1 MENGNSKK
9 WGELGVGDI
18 IIVSEGEHFPADVVI
33 VDVSDGEKLAFV
45 ETKNLDGET
54 NLKSKIC
61 PTLPC
66 GSRLPQQLNGWM
78 VQCEQPSDKIYQFNG
93 VL

>member
-9 WGELGVGDI
+9 WGELGVGEI
-18 IIVSEGEHFPADVVI
+18 IIVSQGENFPADVII

-61 PTLPC
+61 PKMPS
-66 GSRLPQQLNGWM
+66 GARLPQSLPQG
-78 VQCEQPSDKIYQFNG
+78 QR
-93 VL
+93 VLRATAV

>member
-1 MENGNSKK
+1 
-9 WGELGVGDI
+9 
-18 IIVSEGEHFPADVVI
+18 VVI

-61 PTLPC
+61 PTLPN
-66 GSRLPQQLNGWM
+66 GARLPQSLNGW
-78 VQCEQPSDKIYQFNG
+78 I
-93 VL
+93 L

>member
-1 MENGNSKK
+1 MEDGNPKK
-9 WGELGVGDI
+9 WGKLGVGDT
-18 IIVSEGEHFPADVVI
+18 IIVSQGESFPADVII

-61 PTLPC
+61 PTMPN
-66 GSRLPQQLNGWM
+66 GGRLPQSMNGWSVM
-78 VQCEQPSDKIYQFNG
+78 CDPPSDKIY
-93 VL
+93 